1 MLQVTSQFVEHLL
14 RGRILPAD
22 RQAALQDRT
31 VPLDAPAEELA
42 RRLVQDR
49 WLTRFQAEKLL
60 AGRFRELRIGPYVVT
75 DLIGV
80 GGMGAV
86 YAAEHVESRQ
96 AVAVKVLSAQF
107 KQDVGMRTRFR
118 LEARAGQMV
127 DHPNLVKTLAHGVTD
142 DVFGEMDYMVMELFR
157 GIALHELLSLHG
169 PLTWSLACDIAVQ
182 AAAGLQHLHERGLIH
197 RDVKPDNLLLDNT
210 GRVKLI
216 DYGLALTREAVRGGK
231 VVEDGEEFSL
241 TMLFGH
247 ECLGTPD
254 YMAPEQAADSI
265 AADLPSD
272 VYALGCTLFTMLTG
286 RRPYQAATKQ
296 QLLEAHRTQPPPRLS
311 QMLPTIPPGLDAAV
325 ARMMA
330 KSPQER
336 FASMEEVV
344 LAIAPYAAR
353 QPIRFQYDELLQARR
368 RLAERKS
375 SIARLAA
382 AGRSASSVRQAVL
395 AEHVETGVATE
406 TLVEGV
412 PGRPGRPAAA
422 PAQPTVSAAESAA
435 SAFAAYTAGPTTA
448 EPVKAVL
455 TFPNGLVIPIRGI
468 QFTLGRGRD
477 NDLMLPVADL
487 STRHCSLTFDGERWI
502 LRDES
507 RNGVRVNGRRVKETL
522 LANGDVVALAG
533 STQFRFE
540 IPAERRR
547 QRRRTIALIASA
559 VLAALVLAGLLL
571 LWW

>member
-14 RGRILPAD
+14 RGQILRAD
-22 RQAALQDRT
+22 RQAALQGGAI
-31 VPLDAPAEELA
+31 PLDAPPEELA
-42 RRLVQDR
+42 RRLVQER
-49 WLTRFQAEKLL
+49 WLTRFQAEQLL
-60 AGRFRELRIGPYVVT
+60 AGRFRELRIGPYVIT

-86 YAAEHVESRQ
+86 YAAEHVETRQ
-96 AVAVKVLSAQF
+96 SAAVKVLSALF
-107 KQDVGMRTRFR
+107 KQDAGMRTRFR

-127 DHPNLVKTLAHGVTD
+127 DHPNLVKTLAYGVTD

-197 RDVKPDNLLLDNT
+197 RDVKPDNLLMDNA

-247 ECLGTPD
+247 DCLGTPD
-254 YMAPEQAADSI
+254 YMAPEQAADSV

-296 QLLEAHRTQPPPRLS
+296 QLLEAHRTQPTPRLS

-353 QPIRFQYDELLQARR
+353 QPVRFQYEELLQARR
-368 RLAERKS
+368 RLAERRS

-382 AGRSASSVRQAVL
+382 SGRSASSVRQAVL
-395 AEHVETGVATE
+395 AQHVETGVATE
-406 TLVEGV
+406 TLVEGI
-412 PGRPGRPAAA
+412 PGRPGRPAA
-422 PAQPTVSAAESAA
+422 PALPAVSAAESAA
-435 SAFAAYTAGPTTA
+435 SAFAAYTA
-448 EPVKAVL
+448 EPSSADPVRAVL
-455 TFPNGLVIPIRGI
+455 TFPNGLVVPIRGI

-477 NDLMLPVADL
+477 NDLVLPVADL

-502 LRDES
+502 LKDES

-522 LANGDVVALAG
+522 LASGDVVALAG

-547 QRRRTIALIASA
+547 QRRRTIALIATA
-559 VLAALVLAGLLL
+559 VLAALALAGLLL
-571 LWW
+571 LWR

>member
-14 RGRILPAD
+14 RGQILRAD
-22 RQAALQDRT
+22 RQAALQGGAI
-31 VPLDAPAEELA
+31 PLDAAPEELA
-42 RRLVQDR
+42 RRLVQER

-86 YAAEHVESRQ
+86 YAAEHVETRQ
-96 AVAVKVLSAQF
+96 SAAVKVLSSLF
-107 KQDVGMRTRFR
+107 KQDAGMRTRFR

-127 DHPNLVKTLAHGVTD
+127 DHPNLVKTLAYGVTD

-197 RDVKPDNLLLDNT
+197 RDVKPDNLLMDNA

-247 ECLGTPD
+247 DCLGTPD
-254 YMAPEQAADSI
+254 YMAPEQAADSV

-296 QLLEAHRTQPPPRLS
+296 QLLEAHRTQPTPRLS
-311 QMLPTIPPGLDAAV
+311 QILPTIPPGLDAAV

-353 QPIRFQYDELLQARR
+353 QPVRFQYEELLQARR

-382 AGRSASSVRQAVL
+382 SGRSASSVRQAVL
-395 AEHVETGVATE
+395 TQHVETGVATE

-412 PGRPGRPAAA
+412 PGRPGRPAA
-422 PAQPTVSAAESAA
+422 PALPAVSAAESAA
-435 SAFAAYTAGPTTA
+435 SAFAAYTA
-448 EPVKAVL
+448 EPSSADPVQAVL
-455 TFPNGLVIPIRGI
+455 TFPNGLVVPIRGI

-477 NDLMLPVADL
+477 NDLVLPVADL

-502 LRDES
+502 LKDES

-522 LANGDVVALAG
+522 LASGDVVALAG

-547 QRRRTIALIASA
+547 QRLWTIALIATA
-559 VLAALVLAGLLL
+559 VLAALALSGLLL
-571 LWW
+571 LWR

>member
-14 RGRILPAD
+14 RGQILRAD
-22 RQAALQDRT
+22 RQAALQGGAI
-31 VPLDAPAEELA
+31 PLDAPPEELA
-42 RRLVQDR
+42 RRLVQER

-60 AGRFRELRIGPYVVT
+60 AGRFRELRIGPYVIT

-86 YAAEHVESRQ
+86 YAAEHVETRQ
-96 AVAVKVLSAQF
+96 SAAVKVLSALF
-107 KQDVGMRTRFR
+107 KQDAGMRTRFR

-127 DHPNLVKTLAHGVTD
+127 DHPNLVKTLAYGVTD

-197 RDVKPDNLLLDNT
+197 RDVKPDNLLMDNA

-247 ECLGTPD
+247 DCLGTPD
-254 YMAPEQAADSI
+254 YMAPEQAADSV

-296 QLLEAHRTQPPPRLS
+296 QLLEAHRTQPTPRLS

-353 QPIRFQYDELLQARR
+353 QPVRFQYEELLQARR
-368 RLAERKS
+368 RLAERRS

-382 AGRSASSVRQAVL
+382 SGRSASSVRQAVL
-395 AEHVETGVATE
+395 AQHVETGVATE
-406 TLVEGV
+406 TLVEGI
-412 PGRPGRPAAA
+412 PGRPGRPAA
-422 PAQPTVSAAESAA
+422 PALPAVSAAESAA
-435 SAFAAYTAGPTTA
+435 SAFAAYTA
-448 EPVKAVL
+448 EPSSADPVRAVL
-455 TFPNGLVIPIRGI
+455 TFPNGLVVPIRGI

-477 NDLMLPVADL
+477 NDLVLPVADL

-502 LRDES
+502 LKDES

-522 LANGDVVALAG
+522 LASGDVVALAG

-547 QRRRTIALIASA
+547 QRRRTIALIATA
-559 VLAALVLAGLLL
+559 VLAALALAGLLL
-571 LWW
+571 LWR